1 MATVINNAM
10 LEAILAEIR
19 PLIGRGKVADYI
31 PALAS
36 VSGDKLGIAISTV
49 DGQHFAAGDA
59 HERFS
64 IQSIS
69 KVLSLVVAMNHYQ
82 EEEIWQRVGKDP
94 SGQPF
99 NSLLQLEIEQ
109 GKPRNPFINAGA
121 LVVCDMLQSRLSAP
135 RQRMLE
141 IVRRLSGVAD
151 IAYDPVVARSE
162 FEHSARNAAIAWL
175 MKSFGNFHND
185 VATVLQNYFHYCSL
199 EMSCVELALVLSIAL
214 GVAVGGAGSI
224 TFPLPALIWCAV
236 RYPLPLT
243 CLLTFLTGIGEILLV
258 ANSLIHFSPDARM
271 QPWQLF
277 STRLGIAAM
286 LISPVIVASSVEA
299 INTLVKQLALRA
311 DFDFQTRV
319 YSRSGLSE
327 ALKRQ
332 TLPADKLLTVMVL
345 DIDGFKRVNDALG
358 HEGGDCVLTQFA
370 QQVRQLVGEQGMVAR
385 IGGEEFAVAAV
396 VDSAQQGYLLAEK
409 IRHGVESQ
417 PFGLGQ
423 NPIHLTISLGLETR
437 EVGHARITELFNQL
451 LLAADDEMVKAKQS
465 GRNQICMPTLT
476 ESAP

>member
-135 RQRMLE
+135 RQRMLQ
-141 IVRRLSGVAD
+141 IVRQLSGVQD

-185 VATVLQNYFHYCSL
+185 VATVLQNYFHYCAL
-199 EMSCVELALVLSIAL
+199 KMNCVELAQTFLFLAHQGHAPHLGEDVVSPMQARQINALMATSGMYQNAGEFAWRVGLPAKSGVGGGVVAIVPHEMAIAAWSPEL
-214 GVAVGGAGSI
+214 DETGNSLAGVA
-224 TFPLPALIWCAV
+224 ALEQ
-236 RYPLPLT
+236 LT
-243 CLLTFLTGIGEILLV
+243 K
-258 ANSLIHFSPDARM
+258 
-271 QPWQLF
+271 
-277 STRLGIAAM
+277 RLGR
-286 LISPVIVASSVEA
+286 SV
-299 INTLVKQLALRA
+299 
-311 DFDFQTRV
+311 
-319 YSRSGLSE
+319 Y
-327 ALKRQ
+327 
-332 TLPADKLLTVMVL
+332 
-345 DIDGFKRVNDALG
+345 
-358 HEGGDCVLTQFA
+358 
-370 QQVRQLVGEQGMVAR
+370 
-385 IGGEEFAVAAV
+385 
-396 VDSAQQGYLLAEK
+396 
-409 IRHGVESQ
+409 
-417 PFGLGQ
+417 
-423 NPIHLTISLGLETR
+423 
-437 EVGHARITELFNQL
+437 
-451 LLAADDEMVKAKQS
+451 
-465 GRNQICMPTLT
+465 
-476 ESAP
+476 

>member
-199 EMSCVELALVLSIAL
+199 EMSCVELARTFLFLADRGIAPHLDAPVIAPIQSRQVNALMMTSGMYQNAGEFAWRVGLPAKSGVGGGIVAIVPQEMAIAVWSPELDDAGNSLAQRGDAGKTDSADGEVGVLMVDQDRLFARLARSTFRSRFRLGGKSGNIVSIRDRRLSIGMPQTLFASGWRPL
-214 GVAVGGAGSI
+214 RRSMMASRRRCAVTRCLSPS
-224 TFPLPALIWCAV
+224 TQPLPA
-236 RYPLPLT
+236 
-243 CLLTFLTGIGEILLV
+243 
-258 ANSLIHFSPDARM
+258 
-271 QPWQLF
+271 
-277 STRLGIAAM
+277 
-286 LISPVIVASSVEA
+286 
-299 INTLVKQLALRA
+299 
-311 DFDFQTRV
+311 
-319 YSRSGLSE
+319 
-327 ALKRQ
+327 
-332 TLPADKLLTVMVL
+332 
-345 DIDGFKRVNDALG
+345 
-358 HEGGDCVLTQFA
+358 
-370 QQVRQLVGEQGMVAR
+370 
-385 IGGEEFAVAAV
+385 VAA
-396 VDSAQQGYLLAEK
+396 AWKNGM
-409 IRHGVESQ
+409 
-417 PFGLGQ
+417 PF
-423 NPIHLTISLGLETR
+423 PTA
-437 EVGHARITELFNQL
+437 AR
-451 LLAADDEMVKAKQS
+451 
-465 GRNQICMPTLT
+465 
-476 ESAP
+476 